1 MPFQWLSRE
10 ITLLAFFHFTRLSL
24 ASNLLDIGSRY
35 IGDIASQKSIQENG
49 YQGPLGVFR
58 GAIKD
63 AQAYQNGKE
72 KEKSFP
78 LIYSLR
84 KKETFRKYHSINKT
98 CLRESYII
106 RNMPNKSHG
115 KQSLRMKANLCWTLI
130 FRLSREL
137 FFSLVEPRY
146 MVVSV
151 NEEKCICGG
160 RRI

>member
-84 KKETFRKYHSINKT
+84 KKETFRKYHSINKR
-98 CLRESYII
+98 CY
-106 RNMPNKSHG
+106 KG
-115 KQSLRMKANLCWTLI
+115 KLHNT
-130 FRLSREL
+130 
-137 FFSLVEPRY
+137 
-146 MVVSV
+146 
-151 NEEKCICGG
+151 
-160 RRI
+160 